1 MNNYEALY
9 VLKPDMED
17 EARAELISK
26 FSGIITEDGGEI
38 EGIDEPTERKVITE
52 C

>member
-26 FSGIITEDGGEI
+26 FSGII
-38 EGIDEPTERKVITE
+38 PTERKVITE